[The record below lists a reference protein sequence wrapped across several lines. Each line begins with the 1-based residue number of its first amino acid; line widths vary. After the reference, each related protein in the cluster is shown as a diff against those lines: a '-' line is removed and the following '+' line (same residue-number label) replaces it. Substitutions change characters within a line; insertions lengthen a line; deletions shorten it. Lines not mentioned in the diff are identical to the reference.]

1 MVPFLALTLVAQ
13 NQTPP
18 DPYQLN
24 IGAPGQV
31 AANLGYTST
40 SSGKPA
46 NPDEIAAACDD
57 VRFLLV
63 GESHATPTHHQA
75 QADLVQALVKR
86 GRHVVVGMEMFTRDN
101 QMKVYGLSSGRQ
113 TIEEFE
119 TASDWKTQWG
129 HPFAAYRPLLEVIR
143 ENRLRIVALNV
154 PRDWVRQAS
163 RQGFDSFDAMQR
175 KWVPSLD
182 LTNENHKQVFNA
194 LMGGHPPDMGGI
206 NIYAGQVTWDTGMA
220 KSAIDWSNDW
230 TSDKWIMVIAAGS
243 GHVMYG
249 QAINYRLQQLAGMKS
264 KSVVCI
270 SAEPGH
276 MVSRGIADY
285 VFMGE
290 PGPDK

>member
-1 MVPFLALTLVAQ
+1 MLPILALAIAAQ

-24 IGAPGQV
+24 IGAKGQV
-31 AANLGYTST
+31 KANPGYTST
-40 SSGKPA
+40 ISGKSVS
-46 NPDEIAAACDD
+46 PDDIAAGCDN
-57 VRFLLV
+57 VKFLLV
-63 GESHATPTHHQA
+63 GESHATPSHHQA
-75 QADLVQALVKR
+75 QADLVRALVKR

-129 HPFAAYRPLLEVIR
+129 HSFAAYRPLLEAIR
-143 ENRLRIVALNV
+143 EHQLRIVALNV

-163 RQGFDSFDAMQR
+163 RQGFDSFEEMQK

-182 LTNENHKQVFNA
+182 LTNENHKQVFYA
-194 LMGGHPPDMGGI
+194 LMGGHPPDMPGI

-220 KSAIDWSNDW
+220 KTAIDWSNDW
-230 TSDKWIMVIAAGS
+230 TSKKWIMVIAAGS

-249 QAINYRLQQLAGMKS
+249 QAINYRLKQLANLES
-264 KSVVCI
+264 KSVVAI

-285 VFMGE
+285 IFMGE
-290 PGPDK
+290 GPDK

>member
-1 MVPFLALTLVAQ
+1 MLPILALAIAAQ

-18 DPYQLN
+18 DPYQLK
-24 IGAPGQV
+24 IGVKGQV
-31 AANLGYTST
+31 QANPGYTST
-40 SSGKPA
+40 ASGKSVS
-46 NPDEIAAACDD
+46 PDDIAAGCDD
-57 VRFLLV
+57 VKFLLV
-63 GESHATPTHHQA
+63 GESHATPSHHQA
-75 QADLVQALVKR
+75 QADLVRALVKR

-129 HPFAAYRPLLEVIR
+129 HSFAAYRPLLEAIR
-143 ENRLRIVALNV
+143 EHQLRIVALNV

-163 RQGFDSFDAMQR
+163 RQGFDSFDEMQK
-175 KWVPSLD
+175 KWVPSHD
-182 LTNENHKQVFNA
+182 LTNENHKQVFYA
-194 LMGGHPPDMGGI
+194 LMGGHPPDMPGI

-220 KSAIDWSNDW
+220 KTAIDWSNDW
-230 TSDKWIMVIAAGS
+230 TSKKWIMVIAAGS

-249 QAINYRLQQLAGMKS
+249 QAINYRLKQLANLES
-264 KSVVCI
+264 KSVVAI

-285 VFMGE
+285 IFMGE
-290 PGPDK
+290 GPDK